1 MTVEQQREWTVVGVE
16 DDGGT
21 ATRADGC
28 GVEDDGGT
36 ATRADGCGGRG

>member
-1 MTVEQQREWTVVGVE
+1 MGLRMTVEQQRERTVVGVE

-28 GVEDDGGT
+28 G
-36 ATRADGCGGRG
+36 GRG